1 MHCILVFDHLNDI
14 VFSKCDK
21 NFVKHIEKLGEK
33 NGLTCPDPENGDED
47 FNLNFVMQL
56 FSPIVTS
63 QRIMSSQFGNS
74 YTSIQCQDGI
84 NMVFDEYMGYL
95 FVNLA
100 FEDIHWLK
108 RMLGICISIVQHL
121 CGPDVSV
128 LKTNASRSM
137 LVMRLID
144 TWATLV
150 SKDQSVLLEALEQ
163 LFVNSDVNG
172 TIIKALKDSTDRIKT
187 LLNYSKS
194 HAVIFVENRFL
205 GLYSSKS
212 ARELS
217 SSDLLFLGLMAE
229 MTLNHFSVEEGI
241 SVNEGT
247 SSDDRPSPTDSPNSE
262 RKAMIKPCSQ
272 IAEKPEDNL
281 FSDLVLLSANNNIA
295 VCPYVIHIAPIA
307 EGITLILLYQTQWES
322 LNLTLNDAL
331 SAINVIT
338 CVSYNE
344 KEGIKRGMESL
355 ESAMKKLLDVIKKI
369 KSSDITPRLD
379 ACIKVLQV
387 KWDLLKKQYS
397 EGHEMAI
404 SSCAS
409 SLGVSLR
416 ELLQAASLDRTPV
429 QRGRHAAQAI
439 ARCVCTAV
447 SHFTD
452 FLKVKAVTNFS
463 LGSRDSL
470 SINKYLEEFP
480 GLVHFLY
487 IDRTNHRLTA
497 PSLQMQPPEPPLPQL
512 TKEKIWTMVEF
523 SRHHLLE
530 GNLALMWRD
539 TTFSYAYYLW
549 FEDGAGSAIKPKVSP
564 ATAIKTL
571 PLPGVFNGDFYQR
584 LIETCFPKNQSNK
597 VRCFELY
604 CVHIGLA
611 TSSCVLEQSRRIAAT
626 ICEVTGVPS
635 NPLDLL

>member
-452 FLKVKAVTNFS
+452 FLK
-463 LGSRDSL
+463 
-470 SINKYLEEFP
+470 
-480 GLVHFLY
+480 
-487 IDRTNHRLTA
+487 
-497 PSLQMQPPEPPLPQL
+497 
-512 TKEKIWTMVEF
+512 IWTMVEF